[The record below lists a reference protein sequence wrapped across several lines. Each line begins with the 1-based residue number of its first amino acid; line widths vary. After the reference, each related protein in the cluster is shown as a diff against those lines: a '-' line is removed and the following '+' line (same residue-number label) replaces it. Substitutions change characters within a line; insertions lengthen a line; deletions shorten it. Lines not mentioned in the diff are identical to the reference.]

1 MLGNGGLAMSGGKWD
16 YINDRVANELFGY
29 YLDVD
34 YGLADDDV
42 NYSRKLARKINP
54 LEDKLLSEL
63 VFDVLCLLHS
73 YDWYVSGDNCEDVYK
88 KDKKYFK
95 QKWLKGVSKDLVTKI
110 VEEEIERTKEELI
123 SSLVIE

>member
-1 MLGNGGLAMSGGKWD
+1 MSGGKWD

-42 NYSRKLARKINP
+42 SYSRKLARKINP

-73 YDWYVSGDNCEDVYK
+73 YDWYASGDNCK
-88 KDKKYFK
+88 R
-95 QKWLKGVSKDLVTKI
+95 KWLKGVSKDLVTTI
-110 VEEEIERTKEELI
+110 VEEEFARTKEELLE
-123 SSLVIE
+123 SLVCDV

>member
-1 MLGNGGLAMSGGKWD
+1 MSGGRWD

-42 NYSRKLARKINP
+42 SYSRKLARKINP

-73 YDWYVSGDNCEDVYK
+73 YDWYASGDNCEDVYK
-88 KDKKYFK
+88 KDKNYFK
-95 QKWLKGVSKDLVTKI
+95 RKWLKGVSKDLVTTI
-110 VEEEIERTKEELI
+110 VEEEFARTKEELLE
-123 SSLVIE
+123 SLVYDT